1 MKTLLAIFLATLFA
15 TTSHGQTVK
24 ALSYNVTNSTVIWTN
39 TNALKLTNQITVGG
53 EYNTRFGADSGNEDF
68 FAITD
73 DNAGLL
79 VRFGGGTIMFH
90 QAFEFVDDGV
100 ASTSR
105 SALGLSW
112 PALVNTNAATALL
125 GYDTN
130 GAVVYTNT
138 NALTFVAPISVRG
151 AQSASTVTISDTSL
165 IWESVERINLEEMIF
180 YGLGGAQALELSFEN
195 GPNISY
201 YPLDFGGTN
210 AALHAAQTRT
220 NLGLGATNDVT
231 FRNVSVIETDIKLAT
246 TMEDEGAAVFIQRG
260 TNESVFLLNLGF
272 TNNTIQALV
281 PIGFNNNTTNAG
293 ITRTNLGL
301 PLAALT
307 NDSNVT
313 LMRALSGSTNTNHP
327 FSGSISVVGTNNTN
341 TLVFSNGILQSVQ

>member
-1 MKTLLAIFLATLFA
+1 MKHLFYFLAVIALLAAPA
-15 TTSHGQTVK
+15 AAQTVK
-24 ALSYNVTNSTVIWTN
+24 TLSYNATNSTVIWTN
-39 TNALKLTNQITVGG
+39 TNAL
-53 EYNTRFGADSGNEDF
+53 
-68 FAITD
+68 
-73 DNAGLL
+73 
-79 VRFGGGTIMFH
+79 
-90 QAFEFVDDGV
+90 
-100 ASTSR
+100 
-105 SALGLSW
+105 
-112 PALVNTNAATALL
+112 
-125 GYDTN
+125 
-130 GAVVYTNT
+130 
-138 NALTFVAPISVRG
+138 TFVA
-151 AQSASTVTISDTSL
+151 SL
-165 IWESVERINLEEMIF
+165 
-180 YGLGGAQALELSFEN
+180 A
-195 GPNISY
+195 
-201 YPLDFGGTN
+201 FGGTN

-281 PIGFNNNTTNAG
+281 PIGFNNNTTNAAT
-293 ITRTNLGL
+293 TRTNLGL